1 MHDLEGRIR
10 TLVAFPGEKGVLM
23 HCKELI
29 RFFRLDNKVQL
40 EDMQLAFSKLNVAE
54 EKIMKS

>member
-1 MHDLEGRIR
+1 M
-10 TLVAFPGEKGVLM
+10 AFPGEKGVLM

-29 RFFRLDNKVQL
+29 RVFRLDNKVQL

-54 EKIMKS
+54 EKLMKS